1 MNLKQFLPA
10 AVLAGERPLTSDE
23 WGDLADEHLDIND
36 VSPFVEI
43 IPYLTEA
50 DQALFR
56 DTFNLLERVKS

>member
-1 MNLKQFLPA
+1 MNLTAFLPA
-10 AVLAGERPLTSDE
+10 AVLAGERLLTSEE

-43 IPYLTEA
+43 IPYLSAE

-56 DTFNLLERVKS
+56 DTFNMLERVKS